1 MFFYDTTHL
10 ESKRNQF
17 LALFFTI
24 ALHVLILDAHGIK
37 PNSFN
42 IEKQTIKVSLVAKS
56 SLAFNNENFFHSK
69 NNLQEN
75 KNNLTKPKLTSRS
88 TSGKTADNAN
98 AQNSADIIPV
108 FDAKHLNN
116 PSPIY
121 PEMAR
126 QRGIEGDV
134 LLKVL
139 VSSQGKALRVEI
151 IKSSGSK
158 MLDLSAQDTIKNWQ
172 FIPASFDNQAVEASV
187 IVPISFKII

>member
-24 ALHVLILDAHGIK
+24 ALHVLILVAHGIK

-56 SLAFNNENFFHSK
+56 SLALNNENFFHS
-69 NNLQEN
+69 

-126 QRGIEGDV
+126 QRGIEWDV